1 LTDSAGAVCSG
12 VPEQRRNIV
21 PLYAARVEDLTH
33 ASTIS
38 VSCTCGHKAEIPVA
52 TIAAKLPGVYRVSEL
67 SRVLRCR
74 RCGAKGKG
82 KGKETGDVRVD
93 PRRAVGYSPPSP
105 EPV

>member
-1 LTDSAGAVCSG
+1 M
-12 VPEQRRNIV
+12 PEQRRDIV

-38 VSCTCGHKAEIPVA
+38 VSCTCGHKAEIPIA
-52 TIAAKLPGVYRVSEL
+52 TIAAKLPGWYRVSEL

-74 RCGAKGKG
+74 RCGAKGN
-82 KGKETGDVRVD
+82 GKETGDVRVD
-93 PRRAVGYSPPSP
+93 PRRALGYSPPSP

>member
-1 LTDSAGAVCSG
+1 MAC
-12 VPEQRRNIV
+12 RNKDERLSRCTR
-21 PLYAARVEDLTH
+21 PRVEDLTH

-52 TIAAKLPGVYRVSEL
+52 TIAAKLPGWYRVSEL

-74 RCGAKGKG
+74 RYGAKGN
-82 KGKETGDVRVD
+82 GKETGDVRVD